1 MRNPCSMTVY
11 QLEWQG
17 LRRNPYSSFSSLL
30 DRQHLD
36 LFLAQVMNCSAHC
49 PMAQVPP
56 PLLGQSWWLSLVPR
70 IDHPDWRQ
78 LSGPRFCPLSRGMKS
93 KPSCLKV
100 WQLQGS
106 SNSSFLWDWLKFCCD
121 LITVQLLPLSSL
133 TSSPVPRCWSQ
144 RLLSLNSPFE
154 SLFHREPDLRQ

>member
-1 MRNPCSMTVY
+1 MRNPCSMIVY

-36 LFLAQVMNCSAHC
+36 LFLAQVINCSAH
-49 PMAQVPP
+49 VSHGPP
-56 PLLGQSWWLSLVPR
+56 PPLGQSWWLSLVPR
-70 IDHPDWRQ
+70 IDHPNWRQ

-133 TSSPVPRCWSQ
+133 TSS
-144 RLLSLNSPFE
+144 LSPGVDPKGSY
-154 SLFHREPDLRQ
+154 H